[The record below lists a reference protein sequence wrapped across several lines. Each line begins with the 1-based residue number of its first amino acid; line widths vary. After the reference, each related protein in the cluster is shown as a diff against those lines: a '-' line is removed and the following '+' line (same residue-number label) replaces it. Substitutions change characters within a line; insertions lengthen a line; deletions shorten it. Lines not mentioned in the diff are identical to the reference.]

1 LSRTYFL
8 LGEALGHSTTGL
20 LFARALDPSMN
31 TPVPFSYACKQMLFA
46 IFPSSGGKNTIVVS
60 LVVSHG
66 PWLAL
71 LVCCCVVIAWGF
83 IFEKYI
89 RGRYINTSS
98 SVLNVDKPASLTL
111 VRSRSES
118 DLLLSTENRYPATGD
133 WRVNSTLSTDLEM
146 GNEMTSQKVLEEE
159 NHDTLEQVLEFDEHD
174 SHKELLPQD
183 SIPLLSSTPSQT
195 KSVNVSPQINISTP
209 AFRMNSVSGM
219 ISPNHFSTIM
229 SWIAPEFQHSL
240 FQLSL
245 LYTLQRDGASLATL
259 LSCSSHSISH
269 PTSPHHGT
277 EDIFHSNL
285 TAATLAS
292 SHQSVATAATSHH
305 QIILLIED
313 SWGYV
318 FGAYL
323 AHPLKVS
330 PEYYGNGENF
340 VFALLPQ
347 PTQYG
352 WTGRNEYFILS
363 NYHQIIIGGG
373 NGYSIQLDDELNTGV
388 SNTSDTYKNPVL
400 SSNEYFK
407 CLNVEVWAIE
417 SSIK

>member
-1 LSRTYFL
+1 
-8 LGEALGHSTTGL
+8 LGHSTTGL

-89 RGRYINTSS
+89 RGRYINTFS

-118 DLLLSTENRYPATGD
+118 DLISSSADNRYPGD
-133 WRVNSTLSTDLEM
+133 WKVNPNFSSDIEM
-146 GNEMTSQKVLEEE
+146 EMSSQKEQEET
-159 NHDTLEQVLEFDEHD
+159 DALEQVLEFDDQD
-174 SHKELLPQD
+174 SHKEPLPSD
-183 SIPLLSSTPSQT
+183 NMPLLSSTPSQNKT
-195 KSVNVSPQINISTP
+195 VNLSPQIGLTSAP

-240 FQLSL
+240 FQLTL

-259 LSCSSHSISH
+259 LSCSSQTTSH
-269 PTSPHHGT
+269 PASPHHGIGIAT
-277 EDIFHSNL
+277 EEIFHSNL
-285 TAATLAS
+285 ASAALAP
-292 SHQSVATAATSHH
+292 SHQSASHH

-347 PTQYG
+347 PTQYS

-373 NGYSIQLDDELNTGV
+373 GSGYSIHLDDELNTGV
-388 SNTSDTYKNPVL
+388 SNTSETYRNPVL